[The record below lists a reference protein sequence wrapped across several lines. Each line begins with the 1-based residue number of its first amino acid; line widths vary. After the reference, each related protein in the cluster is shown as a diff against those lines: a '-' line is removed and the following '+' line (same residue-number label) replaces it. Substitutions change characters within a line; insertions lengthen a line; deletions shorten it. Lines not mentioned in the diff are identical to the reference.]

1 MLLTGGQISMA
12 ISSVVGKFSLCP
24 FDLATCSFYSKV
36 FMFTFLL
43 FLSGYVLQQQTVR
56 SIQAAIKPPTPPP
69 LPSTD
74 STRVIAKHF
83 GDPNINSLNEKFL
96 VTNKPKG
103 GWAKVAYVQ
112 LIRQHL
118 HVCNAAMLFAE
129 LEHEESM
136 ARKVM
141 LYPKEWHTQQ
151 DGMDAA
157 GLKSETSLRI
167 LKNAEKRY
175 KVELQPVD
183 RIQASAEGMITIPG
197 FLKTH
202 WLITPEQ
209 EMLHIR
215 CRVCCH

>member
-1 MLLTGGQISMA
+1 MA

-24 FDLATCSFYSKV
+24 IDLDTCSSFFKV

-69 LPSTD
+69 LPSPD
-74 STRVIAKHF
+74 STPVVAKHF

-157 GLKSETSLRI
+157 DLKSETSLRI

-183 RIQASAEGMITIPG
+183 RIQASAEGMNNYNSG
-197 FLKTH
+197 FS
-202 WLITPEQ
+202 
-209 EMLHIR
+209 
-215 CRVCCH
+215 